1 MDRDYDLDAIKKTF
15 NGIVH
20 EDVFCDK
27 CNMRPLRGLRF
38 KCTQCEDFDLCIE
51 CFVNDNVRIGKHMP
65 DHKMMVIARSNGNQ
79 IQECIGY
86 ARSVD
91 VQTAPDNYVISKPA
105 VTQPVVSNYDTSNYK
120 STHVP
125 SQDCCKPYNPPVA
138 TIPPPPTTN
147 YQTTT
152 YQSTH
157 VPSQDCCKPYNPP
170 VAAIPLPPPTN
181 YQTTTYQSTHKPSPD
196 ACLPW
201 KPNCPKYESNY
212 QSNYQ
217 SSNYQSTTYQSTH
230 KPSED
235 ICNPY
240 YKPPVVQPPSIL
252 KPTIPPPKPVQPPV
266 KPPVVKPPPPPPKK
280 KSTLCTRI
288 RSCTLCPG
296 YRLGTPRSIT
306 YPASNAPY
314 QSWNTTKVG

>member
-1 MDRDYDLDAIKKTF
+1 MMDRDYDLDAIKKTF
-15 NGIVH
+15 NGLVH

-38 KCTQCEDFDLCIE
+38 KCTLCEGFDLCIE
-51 CFVNDNVRIGKHMP
+51 CFVNENVRIGKHMP
-65 DHKMMVIARSNGNQ
+65 DHKMMVITRSNGNQ

-86 ARSVD
+86 ARSMD

-105 VTQPVVSNYDTSNYK
+105 VTQPVVTNYETSNYK

-125 SQDCCKPYNPPVA
+125 SQDCCKPYNPPIA
-138 TIPPPPTTN
+138 MIPP
-147 YQTTT
+147 
-152 YQSTH
+152 
-157 VPSQDCCKPYNPP
+157 
-170 VAAIPLPPPTN
+170 PPPTN

-212 QSNYQ
+212 QSNYH
-217 SSNYQSTTYQSTH
+217 SSNYQSNTYQSTH

-240 YKPPVVQPPSIL
+240 YRPPPVVQPPSIL

-314 QSWNTTKVG
+314 QSWETTKVG